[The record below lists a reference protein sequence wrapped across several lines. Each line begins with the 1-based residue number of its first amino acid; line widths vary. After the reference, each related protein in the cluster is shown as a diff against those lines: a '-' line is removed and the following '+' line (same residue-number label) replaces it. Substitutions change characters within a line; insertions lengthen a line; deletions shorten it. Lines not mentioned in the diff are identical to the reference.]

1 MFSPFYATA
10 KGFYLTTSLY
20 ITTERWLSQ
29 RPNLWMCPRVKKEQ
43 KSKTERKGDGRRN
56 ILCAGFFSG

>member
-29 RPNLWMCPRVKKEQ
+29 RPNLWMCPRVKKQ